1 MGSVGIT
8 GYVYNTKYFIKYKNE
23 RGTPIECKILLG
35 SDPNN
40 PIVPTP
46 VEVKAPANSPLVLKY
61 SGEPIKTSKLRI
73 NLIYSGVSD
82 FTDLFTNDPYLYKVE
97 LYEGTTK
104 VWEGYLDTETYSS
117 PIKYIG
123 YTVTLYANDG
133 ISLLKRVNTLN
144 EDLSPVD
151 DNKELYSIHYY
162 LVKLLKLAKVNITKI
177 AYNTTLKNNL
187 TGYGSSIVTLTR
199 CYCVISNFFK
209 NSGDFMNTWE
219 LLTEILKA
227 FGLTLV
233 KVGTTVYIY
242 DKYAM
247 YTSET
252 YQLVDFSEYPPTPTL
267 ETKYNTTIDLG
278 RLLDANLS
286 IEPSKNKYSLTSS
299 LYYKANLANI
309 KFDANTVQNYYSQSN
324 YTGLS
329 EYSYNAKY
337 YHTDKQLTD
346 VNQSYY
352 KLVEYTGTGT
362 KNNTKKSFY
371 LSLETDSPSTANEAF
386 KLPLGYVVGK
396 SGGHYGIKVKVR
408 MRVRTKDYPDAPDTL
423 SAPTK
428 IDQVRISPKV
438 KVGNYYLYGND
449 SDRYNAGY
457 IRGLYSTSVNYYPI
471 GFYGDCNDT
480 IKEGVI
486 FVRLDSDIQGQLEIT
501 FNNYFVAYSIDE
513 TRNRVDVTSSVKA
526 VEIYDIEVRVVDLSK
541 PKVAELTTE
550 DDTDTTYRK
559 VYVDDYEDITIYDN
573 NLVIY
578 NSDDKWLNEDSEIKT
593 IIGTNYDAI
602 PTALGS
608 LFYLSGSVYKLID
621 GGWVLNPNNPLGTG
635 YLEHHTLYERYL
647 QSKSP
652 RYVIEGKIRDV
663 KLSNNQC
670 HIGYYFDDIETGK
683 RYEATE
689 FELNYQNGSAK
700 IVLTELKNY

>member
-1 MGSVGIT
+1 MGSGGVT

-23 RGTPIECKILLG
+23 RNTIVECKILLG
-35 SDPNN
+35 SDPLN

-46 VEVKAPANSPLVLKY
+46 VEVKAPAKSPLVLKY

-82 FTDLFTNDPYLYKVE
+82 FTELFTNDPYLYKVE
-97 LYEGTTK
+97 LYEDNIK

-123 YTVTLYANDG
+123 YTFTLYANDG

-144 EDLSPVD
+144 DDLSPVD
-151 DNKELYSIHYY
+151 DDKQLYPIHYY
-162 LVKLLKLAKVNITKI
+162 IVKLLKLAKVNITKI
-177 AYNTTLKNNL
+177 GYNVALKNNL
-187 TGYGSSIVTLTR
+187 TGYGTSIAILTK
-199 CYCVISNFFK
+199 CYVVISNFFK
-209 NSGDFMNTWE
+209 NSGDFMNSWE

-242 DKYAM
+242 DKYSM
-247 YTSET
+247 YSSEN

-278 RLLDANLS
+278 RLVDADLS

-329 EYSYNAKY
+329 EYSYNAKH

-371 LSLETDSPSTANEAF
+371 LSLETNSPSTANEAF
-386 KLPLGYVVGK
+386 KIPLGYVIGK
-396 SGGHYGIKVKVR
+396 TNGKYGIMVKVR
-408 MRVRTKDYPDAPDTL
+408 MRFRTKDYPDAPDTL

-438 KVGNYYLYGND
+438 KVGNYYLYGNA

-457 IRGLYSTSVNYYPI
+457 ITGLYSTSVNYYPI

-501 FNNYFVAYSIDE
+501 FNNYFVAYS
-513 TRNRVDVTSSVKA
+513 NRVDVTSSVKA
-526 VEIYDIEVRVVDLSK
+526 VEIYGIEVRVVDLSK
-541 PKVAELTTE
+541 PKVAELTTK
-550 DDTDTTYRK
+550 DDTDTTTRK
-559 VYVDDYEDITIYDN
+559 VYVNDYEDITVYDN

-578 NSDDKWLNEDSEIKT
+578 NSDDKWLNEEPEIKT
-593 IIGTNYDAI
+593 IIGTNYDGI

-608 LFYLSGSVYKLID
+608 LFYLNGTIYKLID

-647 QSKSP
+647 QSKTP
-652 RYVIEGKIRDV
+652 RYIVNGGILNV
-663 KLSNNQC
+663 KLSNNQY
-670 HIGYYFDDIETGK
+670 HIGYWFDDIESGK
-683 RYEATE
+683 RYEADE
-689 FELNYQNGSAK
+689 FELDYQNGNARFK
-700 IVLTELKNY
+700 FRELKNY

>member
-1 MGSVGIT
+1 MGSGGVT

-23 RGTPIECKILLG
+23 RNTIVECKILLG
-35 SDPNN
+35 SDPLN

-46 VEVKAPANSPLVLKY
+46 VEVKAPAKSPLVLKY
-61 SGEPIKTSKLRI
+61 SGEPIRTSKLRI
-73 NLIYSGVSD
+73 NVIYDGTSD
-82 FTDLFTNDPYLYKVE
+82 FSDLFTNDPYKYKVE
-97 LYEGTTK
+97 LYEETTK

-117 PIKYIG
+117 PIAYIG
-123 YTVTLYANDG
+123 YTYTLYANDG
-133 ISLLKRVNTLN
+133 LALLKRVNTLN

-162 LVKLLKLAKVNITKI
+162 LVKLLKLARVNITKI

-187 TGYGSSIVTLTR
+187 TGYGTYVVLLNK
-199 CYCVISNFFK
+199 CYAVISNFFK
-209 NSGDFMNTWE
+209 NSGEFMNSWE

-247 YTSET
+247 YSSDT
-252 YQLVDFSEYPPTPTL
+252 YQLVNFEESPPTPTL
-267 ETKYNTTIDLG
+267 ETKYNTTIYSSQFVNG
-278 RLLDANLS
+278 SVS

-329 EYSYNAKY
+329 EYSYNAKH

-371 LSLETDSPSTANEAF
+371 LSLETNSPSTANEAF
-386 KLPLGYVVGK
+386 KIPLGYVIGK
-396 SGGHYGIKVKVR
+396 TNGKYGIMVKVR
-408 MRVRTKDYPDAPDTL
+408 MRFRTKDYPDAPDTL

-438 KVGNYYLYGND
+438 MVGNNYLYGND

-457 IRGLYSTSVNYYPI
+457 LKGLYSTSVNYYPI

-501 FNNYFVAYSIDE
+501 FNNYFVAYY
-513 TRNRVDVTSSVKA
+513 NRTNVTSSIKA
-526 VEIYDIEVRVVDLSK
+526 VEIYGIEVRVVDLSK
-541 PKVAELTTE
+541 PKVTELITK

-559 VYVDDYEDITIYDN
+559 VYVDDYEDITVLDN

-578 NSDDKWLNEDSEIKT
+578 NSDDKWLNEEPEIKT

-635 YLEHHTLYERYL
+635 YLEHHTLYEKYL
-647 QSKSP
+647 QSKTP
-652 RYVIEGKIRDV
+652 RYVIEGTILNV
-663 KLSNNQC
+663 KLSNNTY
-670 HIGYYFDDIETGK
+670 HIAYWFDDNSMNK
-683 RYEATE
+683 RCEATE
-689 FELNYQNGSAK
+689 FELNYQDGSAK